1 MIRWRFVFL
10 TLMADVVDMLLR
22 LGTWTLVVWVDL
34 SLAISAC
41 LQSNNKPTFLILFV
55 VRFLETTFGTFPCH
69 TACLVWI
76 YNCSVCVPCAY
87 ESFHLDRDVEPSHV
101 FTCDR
106 YTWTKV
112 NTLQNSKFQV
122 FGHGCQ
128 PSTSQFAGFCFS
140 IFGKDP
146 PPCSPCS
153 IAFPKVRCS
162 NPCWSVPPARRL
174 WLEMLAVFPEKFM
187 SFHMVVSIHGGNVT
201 QNGWFSDENPIEMEE
216 DHFSCRNGRKIS
228 YFRPKNIN
236 RLRSNCDT
244 V

>member
-101 FTCDR
+101 FTCDTLGPKSTPCKILNSR
-106 YTWTKV
+106 YLAMV
-112 NTLQNSKFQV
+112 ANHPQASLLD
-122 FGHGCQ
+122 
-128 PSTSQFAGFCFS
+128 FA
-140 IFGKDP
+140 
-146 PPCSPCS
+146 SPFLGRIHLPAVPAAS
-153 IAFPKVRCS
+153 LFPR
-162 NPCWSVPPARRL
+162 
-174 WLEMLAVFPEKFM
+174 
-187 SFHMVVSIHGGNVT
+187 
-201 QNGWFSDENPIEMEE
+201 
-216 DHFSCRNGRKIS
+216 
-228 YFRPKNIN
+228 
-236 RLRSNCDT
+236 
-244 V
+244 

>member
-55 VRFLETTFGTFPCH
+55 VRFLEATFGTFPCH

-87 ESFHLDRDVEPSHV
+87 ESFHLDRCGTKSRVHLW
-101 FTCDR
+101 

-146 PPCSPCS
+146 PPCS

-162 NPCWSVPPARRL
+162 NPCWSVPPARRS
-174 WLEMLAVFPEKFM
+174 WLDLVLFCPGNARSFPLGEIHVFP
-187 SFHMVVSIHGGNVT
+187 HGG
-201 QNGWFSDENPIEMEE
+201 F
-216 DHFSCRNGRKIS
+216 
-228 YFRPKNIN
+228 
-236 RLRSNCDT
+236 DT
-244 V
+244 WG